1 MADGKNDM
9 LDKIKDRLDI
19 VELIGEYVHLKKS
32 GSNHMG

>member
-32 GSNHMG
+32 GTFI